1 MTSSLFAFTRN
12 ILIRVTE
19 RDRDKNEKESVY
31 NKSDDYHGCMSDF
44 FIVILITF
52 VSCYYVDVCIKK
64 EAKAQKIDMNGRN

>member
-44 FIVILITF
+44 FYCNSYNICQLLL
-52 VSCYYVDVCIKK
+52 C
-64 EAKAQKIDMNGRN
+64 